1 MRGPF
6 PDQVT
11 IKRSDPLARERTE
24 RFQRE
29 SGELREYSTLETVI
43 VIILG
48 ILALGFAVFILRNY
62 L

>member
-1 MRGPF
+1 MRGPL

-29 SGELREYSTLETVI
+29 RGELREYSAMETAV
-43 VIILG
+43 VMILTV
-48 ILALGFAVFILRNY
+48 LALGFVSFTLKNY

>member
-11 IKRSDPLARERTE
+11 LKRSDALAREREE
-24 RFQRE
+24 RFLHE
-29 SGELREYSTLETVI
+29 SKELRKYSTLETVI

-48 ILALGFAVFILRNY
+48 ILALGFAVFILKNY

>member
-29 SGELREYSTLETVI
+29 RGELRKYSAIETAV
-43 VIILG
+43 VIILAV
-48 ILALGFAVFILRNY
+48 LALGFAVFILKNY

>member
-11 IKRSDPLARERTE
+11 IKRSDRLARERTE

-29 SGELREYSTLETVI
+29 RGKLREYSAIETAV
-43 VIILG
+43 VIILAV
-48 ILALGFAVFILRNY
+48 LALGFVAFILKNY

>member
-1 MRGPF
+1 MHGPF

-24 RFQRE
+24 RFRRE
-29 SGELREYSTLETVI
+29 RGEPREYSGIETAV
-43 VIILG
+43 VIILAV
-48 ILALGFAVFILRNY
+48 LALGFVAFILKNY

>member
-11 IKRSDPLARERTE
+11 IKRSNPLARERTE

-29 SGELREYSTLETVI
+29 RGALREYSTLETVI

-48 ILALGFAVFILRNY
+48 ILTLGFAVFILRNY